1 MEILVYK
8 ILPEIIKSKI
18 FTRFNFIAK
27 LKRAKV
33 LNLNIF
39 GCILYT
45 KILD

>member
-1 MEILVYK
+1 MVYK
-8 ILPEIIKSKI
+8 TLPEMQKFKI

-33 LNLNIF
+33 SDLNIS

-45 KILD
+45 KTLD